1 LLTDVEDVKAHSLLL
16 AAGRTVHATAD
27 SIAIKHHT
35 YEGVH
40 FEDFIRA
47 LATSPLPSF
56 RARTLPL
63 RDSVR
68 FDPPG
73 PEAAVTLRNVFGYL
87 DSLLNEKT
95 VVIADVG
102 ESLFAAADLRVRKS
116 ADFLSPAYY
125 TSMGFSVPA
134 ALGAGFADPSL
145 RPLVLVGDGAFQ
157 MTGTELSTCIRH
169 GQAPIVV
176 VLNNRGYS
184 TEREILEGP
193 FNDIHEWQYE
203 KVCDLLGGGVGYRVE
218 KFGELVLAL
227 KTATQDH
234 KQVHVLNVLLDPGDR
249 STAMKRV
256 AQRLAKRM
264 RGQKS

>member
-1 LLTDVEDVKAHSLLL
+1 
-16 AAGRTVHATAD
+16 
-27 SIAIKHHT
+27 
-35 YEGVH
+35 
-40 FEDFIRA
+40 
-47 LATSPLPSF
+47 
-56 RARTLPL
+56 
-63 RDSVR
+63 
-68 FDPPG
+68 
-73 PEAAVTLRNVFGYL
+73 
-87 DSLLNEKT
+87 
-95 VVIADVG
+95 
-102 ESLFAAADLRVRKS
+102 
-116 ADFLSPAYY
+116 
-125 TSMGFSVPA
+125 
-134 ALGAGFADPSL
+134 
-145 RPLVLVGDGAFQ
+145 
-157 MTGTELSTCIRH
+157 
-169 GQAPIVV
+169 VV